1 MRILLVA
8 FSPTPPQLDN
18 TMLAFSK
25 PQSSASSTEHEQ
37 PSSSS
42 STPIVGPSGVV
53 NTRSDYYT
61 VPPLDEL
68 DSMATVDSTDPIM
81 VENFTVG
88 RHGYGV
94 IFFSGKT
101 NVRYLNLDELGKNGM
116 GQVLTVFLHIK
127 VDQYSNILMKKMV
140 FFAN

>member
-1 MRILLVA
+1 
-8 FSPTPPQLDN
+8 
-18 TMLAFSK
+18 MLAFSE
-25 PQSSASSTEHEQ
+25 PHPPFSSAEQEQ

-42 STPIVGPSGVV
+42 STPVVGPSGVI

-68 DSMATVDSTDPIM
+68 DSMATADSSDPVL

-101 NVRYLNLDELGKNGM
+101 DVRDLNLDELGKK
-116 GQVLTVFLHIK
+116 LL
-127 VDQYSNILMKKMV
+127 L
-140 FFAN
+140 

>member
-1 MRILLVA
+1 MYCFL
-8 FSPTPPQLDN
+8 SPTPPQLDN

-25 PQSSASSTEHEQ
+25 PHPHTPSTEQEQ

-42 STPIVGPSGVV
+42 PTPIAGPSGVI

-61 VPPLDEL
+61 IPPVDEL
-68 DSMATVDSTDPIM
+68 DSMATADSSDPIL

-88 RHGYGV
+88 RRDYGV

-101 NVRYLNLDELGKNGM
+101 DVRDLNLDELGK
-116 GQVLTVFLHIK
+116 I
-127 VDQYSNILMKKMV
+127 
-140 FFAN
+140 

>member
-1 MRILLVA
+1 
-8 FSPTPPQLDN
+8 
-18 TMLAFSK
+18 MLAFSE
-25 PQSSASSTEHEQ
+25 PHPPASSTEQEQ

-42 STPIVGPSGVV
+42 PTPTVGLSGVI

-68 DSMATVDSTDPIM
+68 DSMATAGSFDPIL

-94 IFFSGKT
+94 IFFYGKT
-101 NVRYLNLDELGKNGM
+101 NVRDLNLDELGKE
-116 GQVLTVFLHIK
+116 
-127 VDQYSNILMKKMV
+127 
-140 FFAN
+140 